1 MCGAPSFRLEVPPW
15 GPQRKGPDVGACAL
29 GNSRVCPRLVKLRGR
44 PRMKQ
49 PPAQVEP
56 RPAWPGPQR
65 RDKGLR
71 GPGSGQRDRPSGLRS
86 GEPGRAVGPV
96 GARPLVVS
104 SASEAEV
111 PVYRPV
117 GTSPRSWKR
126 TMEVRGSFWILL
138 VLLLRPEPGTAS
150 LPLLTDS
157 LIQALAALEEKAPVP
172 EAGGSASVQPLWG
185 NPQDPIHVF
194 LLDRK
199 SRADTKLEGAELN
212 PELRTLISEVAHHSV
227 HGQQELGVVLAPDG
241 STVAVEPLLAGLVAG
256 KQGRR
261 AVPLP
266 WDTWDSRDTTFPVA
280 EDTHSSLL
288 NASARPPSSL
298 DSLLGVTLARNL
310 GLAFLQGP
318 QNRSRP
324 GLGSD
329 GCWDQLSAPRNFT
342 LLDPEASPLTVAFLN
357 GALDGL
363 ILGDY
368 LNRTSEPQPALSHL
382 LSQYYGKGVAGNL
395 ALHSSSRRQNAAPLA
410 ATPVLAQQVWGALL
424 LLQRLEPEHPQLKGL
439 GQEELLEVAMRAA
452 REFTEFFLGCPAIH
466 PRCRWGAAPYRGKPK
481 PLQLPLANLFVHHTY
496 NPGAPC
502 TGFRH
507 CARDLRSMQLF
518 HQVTRGW
525 DDIGY
530 SFVVG
535 SDGYVYEGRGW
546 HWLGAHTRGHNS
558 RGFGVSIIGDYSHKL
573 PSERALRVLSQDL
586 PRCAVR
592 AGLLRPDYALLGHRQ
607 LVPTEC
613 PGEALFQQIRSWP
626 HFSETLRR

>member
-1 MCGAPSFRLEVPPW
+1 M
-15 GPQRKGPDVGACAL
+15 
-29 GNSRVCPRLVKLRGR
+29 
-44 PRMKQ
+44 
-49 PPAQVEP
+49 
-56 RPAWPGPQR
+56 
-65 RDKGLR
+65 
-71 GPGSGQRDRPSGLRS
+71 
-86 GEPGRAVGPV
+86 
-96 GARPLVVS
+96 
-104 SASEAEV
+104 
-111 PVYRPV
+111 
-117 GTSPRSWKR
+117 
-126 TMEVRGSFWILL
+126 
-138 VLLLRPEPGTAS
+138 
-150 LPLLTDS
+150 
-157 LIQALAALEEKAPVP
+157 
-172 EAGGSASVQPLWG
+172 QPLWG
-185 NPQDPIHVF
+185 NPRDPIHVF

-212 PELRTLISEVAHHSV
+212 PELSVLISEVAHHSV

-241 STVAVEPLLAGLVAG
+241 STVAVEPLLAGLAAG
-256 KQGRR
+256 KRGRR

-266 WDTWDSRDTTFPVA
+266 WDSRDTPPPVDSA
-280 EDTHSSLL
+280 STNPASENTHGSLL
-288 NASARPPSSL
+288 NASAGPPSSL

-310 GLAFLQGP
+310 GLAFLHGP

-382 LSQYYGKGVAGNL
+382 LSQYYGKGVAGNP

-410 ATPVLAQQVWGALL
+410 ATPTLARQVWGALL
-424 LLQRLEPEHPQLKGL
+424 LLQSLEPERPRLKGL
-439 GQEELLEVAMRAA
+439 GQEELLEVATRAA
-452 REFTEFFLGCPAIH
+452 REFTESFLGCPAIH
-466 PRCRWGAAPYRGKPK
+466 PRCRWGAAPYRGQPK

-496 NPGAPC
+496 IPHAPC
-502 TGFRH
+502 TGFGQ
-507 CARDLRSMQLF
+507 CAREMRAMQRF
-518 HQVTRGW
+518 HQDTRDW

-558 RGFGVSIIGDYSHKL
+558 LGFGVSIIGDYSQKL
-573 PSERALRVLSQDL
+573 PAERALRVVSQDL

-626 HFSETLRR
+626 HFSETVRR